1 MRHSRRMWDVWTRAD
16 LRALGL
22 TGRAITAAVRAGRLI
37 HARRDNYL
45 AADAPRA
52 LVEAV
57 RVGGRL
63 GCLSL
68 LALWGVFVFER
79 PALHVHMER
88 GDSRMRAPDHHGP
101 LPPRGR
107 RDGLVLHWNRFVAE
121 PARGCVDVVDA
132 LVQAVC
138 CQLPRHAV
146 ATLDSA
152 LNKRLVS
159 EVQLAEI
166 FGALPSR
173 YGVLRPLLDARAQS
187 GTETLVRLMLRRIGC
202 SFDLQVHFAGVGDVD
217 LVVDGWLVIECD
229 SNAFHSSWR
238 QQLKDRRRDL
248 ALARQGYCVLRL
260 AAEDIL
266 YREDQVFH
274 ALVALITRGPAPR

>member
-1 MRHSRRMWDVWTRAD
+1 MWEVLTRAE
-16 LRALGL
+16 LFALGM
-22 TGRAITAAVRAGRLI
+22 TPRAITAAVAAGDLI
-37 HARRDNYL
+37 RARRDNYL

-68 LALWGVFVFER
+68 LALLDVFVYET

-88 GDSRMRAPDHHGP
+88 GDSRMRAPQHRGA
-101 LPPRGR
+101 LPSRR
-107 RDGLVLHWNRFVAE
+107 LRDGVVLHWQRFVAE
-121 PARGCVDVVDA
+121 PTRGCVDIVDA
-132 LVQAVC
+132 LIQSVR
-138 CQLPRHAV
+138 CQQPRHAI

-152 LNKRLVS
+152 LNKHLIELGQIG
-159 EVQLAEI
+159 EVFA
-166 FGALPSR
+166 ALPAR
-173 YGVLRPLLDARAQS
+173 YGVLRGLLDARAQS

-202 SFDLQVHFAGVGDVD
+202 DVELQVNFAGVGTVD

-229 SNAFHSSWR
+229 SNAFHSSWQ

-248 ALARQGYCVLRL
+248 ALARQGYCVLRI

-266 YREDQVFH
+266 YREDEVFQ
-274 ALVALITRGPAPR
+274 ALVELITNNQYAR